1 MKDRLNEFGEE
12 KHDYSPERFSTVLKS
27 VDMESIES
35 LHERQTEISVVS
47 NEFMDGKEISIIS
60 FDDYLSNFSISFNS
74 IKKLKKKGDISYF
87 INNNILSNENSNLKN
102 KNNKKKGHN
111 KIKFEQ
117 KKTQNNKQLI
127 NSQKSFKNI
136 VQNYLRKDS
145 KQSKSGNKQIFHKI
159 QPYKI
164 NLKDAYNTANRDKTK
179 NSIYKTE
186 ENKNKTPQISSHT
199 PLSFKTNLRSSMQ
212 TNLTSRNNIIS
223 PTTFLKVNLTKESL
237 ADKTRKGGL
246 LLKDSTKVN
255 LNDYSSNKELVSS
268 NIFKTIIS
276 NLVTPNKKLSNK
288 CIKPI
293 VTNKANLSLKKEEQ
307 MFLKKTNNNILG
319 INNTNNTTSFNNSK
333 TSSVYNINLNLNLNV
348 NFNNSSKGSS
358 SNTTLKNHNNLN
370 SNNSQIKPR
379 INDINN
385 VISHKENKINIY
397 ETHIIKKINSPRREE
412 CNTKEYSTKIE
423 SNDLPLTDRL
433 KSPKESILKPANEK
447 ATNPNNTQELGHI
460 KLKNPKS
467 QKSNEA
473 SSKERKSNV
482 RFINKILPV
491 NTTLKKSQ
499 TKLKEHVIKSITP
512 VCTNNSM
519 NKLFK
524 LNLDLKI
531 LDTKN
536 SQEPKKL
543 DIKRKQ
549 EETKKTSTS
558 NQAKKMTE
566 NLTSGQG
573 IKIKKI
579 DKLLDMKKYLTNN
592 SNNNI
597 LKCNSRL
604 GENKQKVQIKID
616 KKK

>member
-1 MKDRLNEFGEE
+1 MKDRLNDFGDD
-12 KHDYSPERFSTVLKS
+12 KPDYSPERYSTVLKS
-27 VDMESIES
+27 ADMESIES
-35 LHERQTEISVVS
+35 LHERHTEISVVS
-47 NEFMDGKEISIIS
+47 NEFLEGKNMSHIS
-60 FDDYLSNFSISFNS
+60 FDESLSNFSISVNS
-74 IKKLKKKGDISYF
+74 LKKLKKKGDNSCYT
-87 INNNILSNENSNLKN
+87 NNNILSNENSNIKN
-102 KNNKKKGHN
+102 KNNRKKGHN

-136 VQNYLRKDS
+136 IQNYLRKDS

-164 NLKDAYNTANRDKTK
+164 NLKDAYNTANRDKIK
-179 NSIYKTE
+179 NSNYKAE
-186 ENKNKTPQISSHT
+186 ENKNKTPQLSSHT

-246 LLKDSTKVN
+246 LLKENTKGN

-276 NLVTPNKKLSNK
+276 NLVTPNKKLPNK
-288 CIKPI
+288 CVKPP
-293 VTNKANLSLKKEEQ
+293 VTSKANLSLKKEEQ

-358 SNTTLKNHNNLN
+358 SNTTMKNHNNLN
-370 SNNSQIKPR
+370 SNNSQTKPR

-385 VISHKENKINIY
+385 VISLKENKINIY
-397 ETHIIKKINSPRREE
+397 ESHIIKKINSPRREE
-412 CNTKEYSTKIE
+412 CNTKELSTKIE
-423 SNDLPLTDRL
+423 SNELPLTDRL
-433 KSPKESILKPANEK
+433 KSPKESILKQSNEK
-447 ATNPNNTQELGHI
+447 TTNVNNTLEQGHS
-460 KLKNPKS
+460 KGKNLNT
-467 QKSNEA
+467 QKNNEA

-482 RFINKILPV
+482 RFINKILPIK
-491 NTTLKKSQ
+491 TTLKKSQ
-499 TKLKEHVIKSITP
+499 NKLKEQVIKSITP
-512 VCTNNSM
+512 ICTNNSL

-531 LDTKN
+531 FDTKN
-536 SQEPKKL
+536 SQEPKKV
-543 DIKRKQ
+543 DSKQ
-549 EETKKTSTS
+549 KYEEIKKTSTS

-566 NLTSGQG
+566 NMTSSQG
-573 IKIKKI
+573 IKIKNFDKI
-579 DKLLDMKKYLTNN
+579 LDMKKYLTNN
-592 SNNNI
+592 TNTNN
-597 LKCNSRL
+597 LKSNSRL
-604 GENKQKVQIKID
+604 GENKQKVQIKLD